1 MQLKL
6 KVKDGWCSDFYRSQ
20 IWYLDV
26 SGKIYSMIG
35 GQNYVLEESTEG
47 NQKLFLLPEGTTGH
61 TLWYIDEDA
70 KTGLTQIRARGSK
83 CIIDASRSY
92 DDIRAENGEKI
103 EALIN
108 KKDDTTVVNT
118 NWPTTR
124 WPKHWA
130 VSWSLRY
137 ENGPRLQVLER
148 YYDRASQFSTSHIDP
163 CGTDIYNNNAVHHAI
178 QADEFGIKS
187 VRNITVFFRARIITT
202 LIYIYQILNCR

>member
-1 MQLKL
+1 MITGNVQLKL

-70 KTGLTQIRARGSK
+70 KTGLTQIRARESK
-83 CIIDASRSY
+83 RIIDASMSH
-92 DDIRAENGEKI
+92 DDIRAENKEQI
-103 EALIN
+103 EAVIN
-108 KKDDTTVVNT
+108 KKDYTTVLNT

-137 ENGPRLQVLER
+137 ESGQRLQGLEK
-148 YYDRASQFSTSHIDP
+148 YYDWASQFSKSHIDP
-163 CGTDIYNNNAVHHAI
+163 CGTDIYNNNVVHHAI

-187 VRNITVFFRARIITT
+187 VRNITVFFRARIRIK
-202 LIYIYQILNCR
+202 LQH